1 MILFYHRIF
10 KYLPT
15 CRQGLAWDNFD
26 INTETSEANTIHHTY
41 RICYQN
47 IMPSENS
54 QFDVDIETKFFVNMQ
69 VERKF
74 KKVPIE
80 SKQDSVTKKQNYLIL
95 SQLSLTISIFP
106 RLQKVK
112 NARLYLSIF
121 I

>member
-26 INTETSEANTIHHTY
+26 INTETSGANTINHTY

-54 QFDVDIETKFFVNMQ
+54 QFDFDIKPNSFVNMQ

-74 KKVPIE
+74 KKVAIE
-80 SKQDSVTKKQNYLIL
+80 SKLEHLEPYHKKPN
-95 SQLSLTISIFP
+95 
-106 RLQKVK
+106 
-112 NARLYLSIF
+112 
-121 I
+121 